1 MAISRAQKEEMV
13 TAYEQGLGS
22 SGNAF
27 LVGFDKITVAQVD
40 ELRSKIREQ
49 GGHYEVVKN
58 RLAKRA
64 IQGTAYEELG
74 EHFTGPTAVAY
85 SDDPVGLAKAL
96 TDFAKDSEDVLQFKA
111 GLVEGQPVS
120 GEEIKNIASLP
131 SREDLIAKLLFLLQ
145 SPISGLARTLGAI
158 PQGFVSVL
166 HQVGEKKED

>member
-1 MAISRAQKEEMV
+1 MAITKARKEEMV
-13 TAYEQGLGS
+13 AGYEQGLGAS
-22 SGNAF
+22 ANAF

-49 GGHYEVVKN
+49 GGKYEVVKN

-64 IQGTAYEELG
+64 VQGTAYEELG
-74 EHFTGPTAVAY
+74 EHFVGPTAVAY

-96 TDFAKDSEDVLQFKA
+96 TEFAKDQPVLEFKA

-131 SREDLIAKLLFLLQ
+131 TREDLIAKLLFLLQ

-158 PQGFVSVL
+158 PQQFVSVL
-166 HQVGEKKED
+166 HQVGEKKDD

>member
-1 MAISRAQKEEMV
+1 MAISRAKKEEMV
-13 TAYEQGLGS
+13 ESYAQGLGT

-40 ELRSKIREQ
+40 DLRRRVREQ

-64 IQGTAYEELG
+64 VAGTAYEELG
-74 EHFTGPTAVAY
+74 EHFSGPTAVAY

-96 TDFAKDSEDVLQFKA
+96 TDFAKEAPVLEFKA

-120 GEEIKNIASLP
+120 GDAIKDIASLP
-131 SREDLIAKLLFLLQ
+131 SREELLAKLLFLMK
-145 SPISGLARTLGAI
+145 SPVSRFVRTLGAL
-158 PQGFVSVL
+158 PQGFVTVL
-166 HQVGEKKED
+166 DQIAQKKEE